1 MEALYTLFMA
11 VPGMECKMRF
21 KIPFFYR
28 RKWIAYMNPQKKG
41 GIELVFIKGQLMG
54 DAHGLLETRGRK
66 MVSGVIIEK
75 WTRNLEEPVNE
86 LLQEAL
92 ILDESLSR

>member
-41 GIELVFIKGQLMG
+41 GIELVFIS
-54 DAHGLLETRGRK
+54 RG
-66 MVSGVIIEK
+66 
-75 WTRNLEEPVNE
+75 N
-86 LLQEAL
+86 
-92 ILDESLSR
+92 